1 MPADGK
7 APKQRVIAA
16 PQNGR
21 VRLHVLLDIP
31 SVEVIT
37 NGGEHYIIKGRDF
50 KKLGE
55 KSPLEISVECGD
67 ATFRRLDVYP
77 LKSIQPPVPK

>member
-1 MPADGK
+1 
-7 APKQRVIAA
+7 VIAA

-55 KSPLEISVECGD
+55 KSPLEISVEGGD